1 MNVCMRM
8 YVSAYIL
15 YTLSCIHLHELIA
28 SFPMMMLARSVLEG
42 GLPGHRAARPSAPMM
57 RGSLLMQVTMG
68 CNTSS
73 FRHCITCLL

>member
-1 MNVCMRM
+1 M
-8 YVSAYIL
+8 YVSAYML
-15 YTLSCIHLHELIA
+15 YALSYNHLHELIA

-42 GLPGHRAARPSAPMM
+42 GLPGHRAARPSAPIMC
-57 RGSLLMQVTMG
+57 GSLLMQVTMG